1 MNNNFNRSNPIKNLT
16 GGGHSAARY
25 TGTHGHVER
34 SAHYCFI
41 PGEGWVSWREIHK
54 QFTASF
60 RDWEMRHILGLR
72 KPKAKTQ

>member
-1 MNNNFNRSNPIKNLT
+1 MQNDFNRSTPIKNLT

-41 PGEGWVSWREIHK
+41 PGEGWVSWREIYD
-54 QFTASF
+54 QFDAAF
-60 RDWEMRHILGLR
+60 NDWQMRHILGLR
-72 KPKAKTQ
+72 KAKTKTQ